1 MAAPH
6 LQSARGARDIASL
19 GRPDLLTAGAP
30 SAPAGQENH
39 ICANGPL
46 VSYPSPEK
54 WDDWHEYESTHWP
67 DKVRR
72 NYMLVPTL
80 CFNCEAGCGLLAY
93 VDKDDLKIRKIEGNP
108 LHPASRGRN
117 CAKGWVTVNQIYDPD
132 RIMYPMK
139 RAGERG
145 EGKWER
151 VSWDEALDDI
161 AGRIRKAII
170 EERRNEIVYHVGRPG
185 EDGFMFHT
193 LASWGVDG
201 HNSHTN
207 VCSSSARIGQV
218 LWNGGDRPSPDFTN
232 AETILLI
239 SSHLDTGHY
248 YNPSAQRIIEAHSA
262 GAQLIVIDPRLSNTA
277 AKADHWLPAYSGT
290 ESAILLAF
298 ARHLL
303 ETGQFDAEFVEEW
316 FNWGEYMAAL
326 HPGDEATFENF
337 VTRMKEEY
345 AEFTF
350 AYAAEETGVAADRIA
365 EAAQAVARAGSRLS
379 VHVWRAA
386 ATGNLHGWQIA
397 RCLHLLPSLTGAVGT
412 VGGTHL
418 AGWHKFAPAHPNPA
432 PGPGEWNELLYPP
445 EYPLAHY
452 EMSFLMPHLMREKGH
467 KVDTYFTRVY
477 NPVWTNPDGFMW
489 IEMLKNH
496 DRMGC
501 HVALTPTWN
510 ETAWF
515 ADYVL
520 PMGIATE
527 RHDNQSQETH
537 PARWVG
543 LRQPVMRA
551 ARERLGET
559 IADSRETN
567 PGEVWEEDELHIELS
582 WRIDP
587 DGKLGIRR
595 YFESPYRTGEKI
607 TVDEYYRYMFENNV
621 PGLPEAAEKEGLA
634 PLEYMRRY
642 GVFTPE
648 DKVCEVHMRELA
660 PDALEGA
667 EVDEASGTLRKEG
680 KAVGNMSR
688 GAARAGFGTPSRKLE
703 FYSPTMTEWKWP
715 EQALPRYVKTH
726 VYWRDMDRSA
736 NEFDLLPNYRL
747 PTLIHT
753 RSAVKWLYEIAHNNP
768 LWIHPS
774 DARRIG
780 VATGGLVR
788 VETQIGHYVTRCWAT
803 EGLKPGIVAMA
814 HHLGRWRLS
823 ETMGAPRIASS
834 LVRIDEKE
842 EGRYAMR
849 QIHGAEPFESEDP
862 DTSRIWWREVGVN
875 QNLAFPVNP
884 DPVSGMHCWHQPV
897 KVHKAAPHER
907 YGDIEVDTEK
917 SYAHYKKWLELTRPA
932 PGPGGLRRPLW
943 FNRPNK
949 PQPGSFK
956 MTE

>member
-1 MAAPH
+1 MAADH
-6 LQSARGARDIASL
+6 LKAARGARDISSL
-19 GRPDLLTAGAP
+19 GRPDLLSRAP
-30 SAPAGQENH
+30 MPAPAGLESH
-39 ICANGPL
+39 VHSSGEL
-46 VSYPSPEK
+46 VSYPDPSK
-54 WDDWHEYESTHWP
+54 WDDWSEYESTEWP
-67 DKVRR
+67 KKVKR
-72 NYMLVPTL
+72 NYMLIPTL

-93 VDKDDLKIRKIEGNP
+93 VDKDDMKIRKIEGNP

-132 RIMYPMK
+132 RILYPLK

-170 EERRNEIVYHVGRPG
+170 EDRRNEVIYHVGRPG

-193 LASWGVDG
+193 LAAWGIDG

-207 VCSSSARIGQV
+207 VCSSSARIGQF

-232 AETILLI
+232 ADAIFLI

-248 YNPSAQRIIEAHSA
+248 YNPSAQRIIEAQSS
-262 GAQLIVIDPRLSNTA
+262 GAKLIVIDPRLSNTA
-277 AKADHWLPAYSGT
+277 AKADVWLPAYSGT
-290 ESAILLAF
+290 ESAILLAI

-303 ETGQFDAEFVEEW
+303 ETDQFDEEFVREW
-316 FNWGEYMAAL
+316 FNWGEYMAAV

-337 VTRMKEEY
+337 IARLKEEY
-345 AEFTF
+345 AEYTF
-350 AYAAEETGVAADRIA
+350 EHAAEECGVEADRIA
-365 EAAQAVARAGSRLS
+365 EAAQIVARAGSRLS
-379 VHVWRAA
+379 VNVWRAA

-418 AGWHKFAPAHPNPA
+418 ASWQKFAPAHPNPA
-432 PGPGEWNELLYPP
+432 PGPKEWNELLYPR

-452 EMSFLMPHLMREKGH
+452 EMSFLMPHLMKDKGH
-467 KVDTYFTRVY
+467 KVSVYFTRVY
-477 NPVWTNPDGFMW
+477 NPVWTNPDGFTW
-489 IEMLKNH
+489 LEMLK
-496 DRMGC
+496 DTERMGC

-515 ADYVL
+515 ADYIL

-537 PARWVG
+537 PERWVG
-543 LRQPVMRA
+543 FRQPVMRV
-551 ARERLGET
+551 ARERMGET
-559 IADSRETN
+559 ITDSRETN

-587 DGKLGIRR
+587 DGSLGIRQ
-595 YFESPYRTGEKI
+595 YFESPYRPGEKI

-621 PGLPEAAEKEGLA
+621 PGLPEAAKEEGMT

-648 DKVCEVHMRELA
+648 RNVYEVHMRELSE
-660 PDALEGA
+660 DALEGA
-667 EVDEASGTLRKEG
+667 ETAPDGTVLKEG
-680 KAVGNMSR
+680 KPAGNMSR
-688 GAARAGFGTPSRKLE
+688 GSARQGFGTPSKKLE
-703 FYSPTMTEWKWP
+703 FYSPTLAEWKWAD
-715 EQALPRYVKTH
+715 QAIPRYVKTH
-726 VYWRDMDRSA
+726 VYWRDMDRGK

-753 RSAVKWLYEIAHNNP
+753 RSAVKWLYEITHNNP
-768 LWIHPS
+768 LWVHTE
-774 DARRIG
+774 DGARLG
-780 VATGGLVR
+780 VKTGDLVR
-788 VETQIGHYVTRCWAT
+788 VETPIGHFVSRCWVT

-814 HHLGRWRLS
+814 HHLGRWRLT
-823 ETMGAPRIASS
+823 EEMGAPRIASS
-834 LVRIDEKE
+834 LVSIDEKE
-842 EGRYAMR
+842 NGRYTMR
-849 QIHGAEPFESEDP
+849 QIHGAQPYKSDDP

-875 QNLAFPVNP
+875 QNLTFPVNP

-897 KVHKAAPHER
+897 KVFKAAPHER

-917 SYAHYKKWLELTRPA
+917 SYAHYKEWLKLARPA

-943 FNRPNK
+943 FGRPNK
-949 PQPGSFK
+949 PQP
-956 MTE
+956 EAYRIPE

>member
-19 GRPDLLTAGAP
+19 GRPDLLATGAP

-39 ICANGPL
+39 INVNGPL
-46 VSYPSPEK
+46 VSYPSPDK

-67 DKVRR
+67 DKVQR
-72 NYMLVPTL
+72 NYMLIPTL

-108 LHPASRGRN
+108 LHPGSRGRN

-132 RIMYPMK
+132 RILYPMK

-170 EERRNEIVYHVGRPG
+170 EDRRNEIIYHVGRPG

-193 LASWGVDG
+193 LAAWGVDG

-232 AETILLI
+232 ADAILLI

-248 YNPSAQRIIEAHSA
+248 YNPSAQRIIEATSA
-262 GAQLIVIDPRLSNTA
+262 GAKLIVIDPRLSNTA

-303 ETGQFDAEFVEEW
+303 ETGQFDAEFVREW

-337 VTRMKEEY
+337 IERMKEEY
-345 AEFTF
+345 DEFTF
-350 AYAAEETGVAADRIA
+350 AYAAEETGVEADKIA

-432 PGPGEWNELLYPP
+432 PGPDKWNELLYPP

-452 EMSFLMPHLMREKGH
+452 EMSFLMPHLMREKDL

-489 IEMLKNH
+489 IDMLKDH

-510 ETAWF
+510 ETSWF
-515 ADYVL
+515 ADYIL

-543 LRQPVMRA
+543 LRQPVMRV

-559 IADSRETN
+559 ITDSRETN
-567 PGEVWEEDELHIELS
+567 PGEVWEENELHIELS

-595 YFESPYRTGEKI
+595 YFESPYRPGEKI

-621 PGLPEAAEKEGLA
+621 PGLPEAAEKEGMTA
-634 PLEYMRRY
+634 LEYMRRY

-648 DKVCEVHMRELA
+648 NEVYEVHMRELG

-667 EVDEASGTLRKEG
+667 EVDEATGTLRKEG
-680 KAVGNMSR
+680 KAVGNMSK
-688 GAARAGFGTPSRKLE
+688 GKARTGFGTPSRKLE
-703 FYSPTMTEWKWP
+703 FYSPTMAEWKWP
-715 EQALPRYVKTH
+715 EQALPRYEKTH
-726 VYWRDMDRSA
+726 VYWRDMDRSK

-753 RSAVKWLYEIAHNNP
+753 RSAVKWLYEITHNNP

-780 VATGGLVR
+780 VATGDLVR
-788 VETQIGHYVTRCWAT
+788 VETPIGYYVTRCWAT

-823 ETMGAPRIASS
+823 ENMGAPRIASA

-842 EGRYAMR
+842 KGQYKMR
-849 QIHGAEPFESEDP
+849 QIHGVEPYKSEDP
-862 DTSRIWWREVGVN
+862 DTERIWWREVGVN
-875 QNLAFPVNP
+875 QNLTFPVNP

-897 KVHKAAPHER
+897 KVHKAAPNER
-907 YGDIEVDTEK
+907 YGDIDVDTEK
-917 SYAHYKKWLELTRPA
+917 SYAHYKKWVEMTRPA
-932 PGPGGLRRPLW
+932 PGPDGLRRPLW

-949 PQPGSFK
+949 PQPAAFK